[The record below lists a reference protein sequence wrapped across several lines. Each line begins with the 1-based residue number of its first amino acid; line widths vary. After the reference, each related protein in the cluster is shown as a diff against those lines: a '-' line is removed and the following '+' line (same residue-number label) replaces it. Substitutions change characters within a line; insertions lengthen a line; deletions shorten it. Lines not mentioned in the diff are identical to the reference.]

1 MKVTERRKGKSLI
14 ATLTSA
20 LLVASGLA
28 LAPTVA
34 TAAPAAGEGTVTG
47 ATLEWGVKESFR
59 NYIGGMIAKG
69 KITMLGGAQQN
80 SSGTF
85 AWAGGSGTAAADGT
99 AADVAFAAGDGVH
112 FQGHSMQIDGE
123 TKYVLDGSFSAPR
136 IVVTSATT
144 AELRMDVEGY
154 EFKSTTEI
162 GEPYSLTDAPVA
174 TLQLPTSTV
183 AGDVRTWTN
192 APATLTTEGA
202 IAFGGGAFYKAG
214 DALDPVTFSL
224 PVTVQV
230 PAVETTTGLTA
241 SASSITES
249 DTVKLTATVAPAN
262 AAGTVAFAANGTQL
276 ANPVTVSNG
285 VATLDTAKL
294 PAGTAKLVAT
304 FTPADAD
311 AFTGS
316 VSSEFTVDVKAK
328 RDPITVTVSKTAG
341 IDPDG
346 ETVTVTGTGFLPD
359 APATNGTRPPLAGKF
374 AGTYVVFGSF
384 AENWQP
390 SKDAPASARV
400 ALDTKWAVHAA
411 DIATIGGAARGG
423 IEVKPDGTFS
433 TTLNLTKD
441 EAKELEGGRYGIYT
455 YAGGGVKYAPFESYT
470 EITFAVPAQ
479 DTTVEVEA
487 SADSLLS
494 GDQVTLT
501 AAVSKGVAG
510 SVQFKN
516 NGKALGEPVEVQNDQ
531 AVLKTNDL
539 VVVGANEVTA
549 EFTPANTDAYNA
561 STSAAVSVAVTER
574 PTPTVTVAKTEGID
588 PAGETVKVTGTGFL
602 PKAPVTNGQYP
613 PFAGKF
619 SGVYVVFGSFADQWA
634 PSTNAPSSAR
644 KTFDT
649 KWAVQAAEL
658 PTIAAMGGVELQAD
672 GSFETTLK
680 LSKDSAKALADG
692 TYGVYTY
699 AGGGV
704 KYAPFETKT
713 AIEFAPAHETTVE
726 VEASAGALYAGDE
739 VTFTATTSA
748 EVSGSVQFMNN
759 GAALGEPV
767 EVVDAQATLATTALP
782 AGENYVTAKFVPGNT
797 DVFAASTSEPATVT
811 LAAQPVA
818 LINGTPSGDAKLNPG
833 DVLELKV
840 GPFVAGA
847 EFKVEIHSDVV
858 ELPGPVGPDA
868 DGFVTA
874 SWTVPSDFE
883 VGTHDVV
890 VTDTESGRVF
900 AFENAFEVVAKSVTG
915 GETGGEN
922 TGTTPPGSTSG
933 TGTTGGTGGKALA
946 NSGSAPAT
954 AAFAAAGALLL
965 LGAGVML
972 VRRRQGANAE

>member
-34 TAAPAAGEGTVTG
+34 TAAPAAGEGTVSG

-59 NYIGGMIAKG
+59 NYIASVIAKG
-69 KITMLGGAQQN
+69 QVTMLGGAQKTG
-80 SSGTF
+80 SGTF
-85 AWAGGSGTAAADGT
+85 SWAGGSGTAAADGS
-99 AADVAFAAGDGVH
+99 AADVAFAADDGVH
-112 FQGHSMQIDGE
+112 FQGHSLKVEGE
-123 TKYVLDGSFSAPR
+123 DRYVLDTAFSAPH

-162 GEPYSLTDAPVA
+162 GAPYSLSDAAIA
-174 TLQLPTSTV
+174 TLELPAPTV

-192 APATLTTEGA
+192 APAKLTADGA

-224 PVTVQV
+224 PVTVKV
-230 PAVETTTGLTA
+230 PAEETTTSLTA
-241 SASSITES
+241 SASSVTEG
-249 DTVKLTATVAPAN
+249 DNVKLTATVAPVA
-262 AAGTVAFAANGTQL
+262 AAGTVAFAANGSQL
-276 ANPVTVSNG
+276 GAPVAVTNG
-285 VATLDTAKL
+285 VASLDVKTLPVGSAKITANFV
-294 PAGTAKLVAT
+294 PS
-304 FTPADAD
+304 DAD

-316 VSSEFTVDVKAK
+316 ASAEVTVDVKVK
-328 RDPITVTVSKTAG
+328 RDPITVSVSKATG

-359 APATNGTRPPLAGKF
+359 APATNGTRQPLAGKF
-374 AGTYVVFGSF
+374 AGAYIVFGSF
-384 AENWQP
+384 AENWEP

-400 ALDTKWAVHAA
+400 ALDTKWGVHAA
-411 DIATIGGAARGG
+411 DVATIGGAARGG
-423 IEVKPDGTFS
+423 IELKADGTFS
-433 TTLNLTKD
+433 TTLKLTKD

-487 SADSLLS
+487 SAASLVS

-510 SVQFKN
+510 SVQFKS
-516 NGKALGEPVEVQNDQ
+516 NGKAIGEPVEVQNDS

-539 VVVGANEVTA
+539 VEVGANDVTA

-574 PTPTVTVAKTEGID
+574 PTPKVTVAKTSGID
-588 PAGETVKVTGTGFL
+588 PAGETVTVTGTGFL

-658 PTIAAMGGVELQAD
+658 PTIAAMGGVELKAD

-713 AIEFAPAHETTVE
+713 AVEFAPAHETTVE
-726 VEASAGALYAGDE
+726 VEASAGALYAGDSIE
-739 VTFTATTSA
+739 FTATVPT
-748 EVSGSVQFMNN
+748 EVPGAVQFLNN
-759 GAALGEPV
+759 GVVLGDAVEAAAGK
-767 EVVDAQATLATTALP
+767 ATLKTTALG
-782 AGENYVTAKFVPGNT
+782 AGSNAVTAKFVPSNT
-797 DVFAASTSEPATVT
+797 DVFAASTSEPVSIT

-818 LINGTPSGDAKLNPG
+818 LINGAPSGKAKINPG
-833 DVLELKV
+833 EALELKI
-840 GPFVAGA
+840 GPFVTDT
-847 EFKVEIHSDVV
+847 EFKIEIHSDVV
-858 ELPGPVGPDA
+858 ELPEPIATDA

-874 SWTVPSDFE
+874 TWTVPADFE
-883 VGTHDVV
+883 VGTHDIV
-890 VTDTESGRVF
+890 VTDNESGRVF

-915 GETGGEN
+915 GETEGGN
-922 TGTTPPGSTSG
+922 TGTTTPGTDPG
-933 TGTTGGTGGKALA
+933 KGATGGDTGKALA

-954 AAFAAAGALLL
+954 AAFVAAGALLL
-965 LGAGVML
+965 LGAGVIVL
-972 VRRRQGANAE
+972 RRRQGETAE

>member
-1 MKVTERRKGKSLI
+1 MNVTERRKGRSLV

-28 LAPTVA
+28 LAPSA
-34 TAAPAAGEGTVTG
+34 ALAAPAAGEGTVAG

-59 NYIGGMIAKG
+59 KYIGGVIAKG
-69 KITMLGGAQQN
+69 KITMLGGAQQK

-85 AWAGGSGTAAADGT
+85 AWAGGSGTAAVDGT

-144 AELRMDVEGY
+144 AELRMDVAGY
-154 EFKSTTEI
+154 EFKSTSEI

-202 IAFGGGAFYKAG
+202 IAFGGGAFYQAG

-241 SASSITES
+241 SASSITEG
-249 DTVKLTATVAPAN
+249 DTVKLTATVAPAT

-276 ANPVTVSNG
+276 ANPITVSNG
-285 VATLDTAKL
+285 VATLDAAQL
-294 PAGTAKLVAT
+294 PVGTAKLAAT

-316 VSSEFTVDVKAK
+316 VSSEVTVDVKAK
-328 RDPITVTVSKTAG
+328 RDPITVTVSKTTG

-390 SKDAPASARV
+390 SKDAPAGAR
-400 ALDTKWAVHAA
+400 ATLDTKWAVHAA

-441 EAKELEGGRYGIYT
+441 EAKEIEGGRYGIYT

-479 DTTVEVEA
+479 DTTVEVAA
-487 SADSLLS
+487 SADSLVS

-510 SVQFKN
+510 SVQFKS
-516 NGKALGEPVEVQNDQ
+516 NGKALGEPVEVQNDE

-539 VVVGANEVTA
+539 VEVGANDVTA
-549 EFTPANTDAYNA
+549 DFTPANTDAYNA

-574 PTPTVTVAKTEGID
+574 PTPKVTVTKKSGID
-588 PAGETVKVTGTGFL
+588 PAGETVTVTGTGFL

-658 PTIAAMGGVELQAD
+658 PAIAAMGGVELKAD

-713 AIEFAPAHETTVE
+713 VIEFAPAHETTVA
-726 VEASAGALYAGDE
+726 VDASKTAIYAGDE
-739 VTFTATTSA
+739 VELTATVTDDVA
-748 EVSGSVQFMNN
+748 GSVQFQNN
-759 GAALGEPV
+759 GKPLGEPV
-767 EVVDAQATLATTALP
+767 EVAQGSAALKTSALAL
-782 AGENYVTAKFVPGNT
+782 GMSEVTAQFIPANS
-797 DVFAASTSEPATVT
+797 DVFATSVSAAVTVAVAPQPT
-811 LAAQPVA
+811 L
-818 LINGTPSGDAKLNPG
+818 LINGKPADKLKLTAGDRV
-833 DVLELKV
+833 DIKV
-840 GPFVAGA
+840 GPFAAGTG
-847 EFKVEIHSDVV
+847 FSVEIHSEVV
-858 ELPGPVGPDA
+858 ELPGLIEPDV
-868 DGFVTA
+868 DGFVNAT
-874 SWTVPSDFE
+874 WTVPADFE
-883 VGTHDVV
+883 LGQHDVV
-890 VTDTESGRVF
+890 VTETDSGRAF
-900 AFENAFEVVAKSVTG
+900 AFKNAFTVVKKAVVDG
-915 GETGGEN
+915 GTDGEN
-922 TGTTPPGSTSG
+922 TGKTPVTTNSGSGQNSG
-933 TGTTGGTGGKALA
+933 KGLA

-954 AAFAAAGALLL
+954 AAFAVAGAMLL
-965 LGAGVML
+965 LGAGTVL
-972 VRRRQGANAE
+972 LRRRQGANAE